1 MIDNQ
6 HEKPTLEDVYR
17 TKSGRIV
24 KKPKQYIDELLYELF
39 LSPGFIIN
47 KPQQYVNEMWDN
59 LFDKATYWRN
69 VIWYDFNTFCFLETV
84 SS

>member
-39 LSPGFIIN
+39 LSLGFMIN
-47 KPQQYVNEMWDN
+47 KPQQYVNEM
-59 LFDKATYWRN
+59 
-69 VIWYDFNTFCFLETV
+69 
-84 SS
+84 